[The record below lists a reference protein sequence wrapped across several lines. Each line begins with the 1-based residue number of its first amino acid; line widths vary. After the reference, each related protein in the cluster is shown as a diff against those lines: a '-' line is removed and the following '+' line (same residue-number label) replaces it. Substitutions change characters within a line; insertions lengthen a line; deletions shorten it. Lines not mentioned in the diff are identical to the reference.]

1 LGIDMPKPARSIRC
15 IALNLIKNNFSVF
28 DI

>member
-1 LGIDMPKPARSIRC
+1 LGIDMPKPARNIRC